1 MTCGPLSESPEEM
14 NSGPREDCVLALG
27 STVFWPQGGLCSD
40 PREDCVLA
48 LGRTVF
54 WPQGGLCSDPDVGG
68 NDYVLAL
75 GRIVL
80 KGSNPVD
87 SESQCFLPQHEE
99 SDQGALHLKK
109 KKPLLPLLPQS
120 LEPLGQMFDALF

>member
-40 PREDCVLA
+40 P
-48 LGRTVF
+48 
-54 WPQGGLCSDPDVGG
+54 DVGG
-68 NDYVLAL
+68 NDYLLAL

-109 KKPLLPLLPQS
+109 KNPFS
-120 LEPLGQMFDALF
+120 LSCLSLWSLWGRCLMLYSRA